1 VPAHWDTV
9 TGGWEVEPGEFRLGI
24 GRSSRD
30 LPLSV
35 TVTVSPTAASGR
47 TAV

>member
-1 VPAHWDTV
+1 MFADAFVAADGQIASGTQ
-9 TGGWEVEPGEFRLGI
+9 LGI

-30 LPLSV
+30 LPLSL